1 MTEAEFALRSNRIEQ
16 MINNLRE
23 QQATHPCD
31 VDFFHYCQSR
41 IDQIVTELDIL
52 YRESRTGVEH

>member
-1 MTEAEFALRSNRIEQ
+1 MAELEFTLRSNRIEQ
-16 MINNLRE
+16 MISELRE

-41 IDQIVTELDIL
+41 IDQIAAELDIL
-52 YRESRTGVEH
+52 YRESGTGVEH